1 MMVGCFWCS
10 VTLTLVMRAVP
21 KPPLYWLLEGTYLG
35 HEGCSK
41 ASLILV
47 AGGDAVQD
55 AGARVVHLARPAA
68 SGAHVEDLREHL
80 RVEAQSTIQ

>member
-1 MMVGCFWCS
+1 MNDYGLF
-10 VTLTLVMRAVP
+10 LV
-21 KPPLYWLLEGTYLG
+21 LSDTHLG

-41 ASLILV
+41 ASLVLV

-55 AGARVVHLARPAA
+55 AGTRVVHLAGPAA